1 MIDQKEYECH
11 FSCIFSGAIERRITD
26 NYFGG
31 GGGGPGLMQ
40 QMTVESSQMNSN

>member
-1 MIDQKEYECH
+1 LIRKNTNVI

-31 GGGGPGLMQ
+31 GPGLMQ
-40 QMTVESSQMNSN
+40 QMTVESTQINSN